1 MGHRDRRKSESKR
14 RDEVRYQS
22 VLFHSLNVFI
32 FEMDFQS
39 ELQLARYHM
48 LVSSVMS
55 ERDPKLAKSH
65 YFMMLKIVGIEGLSA
80 SNIEESLVMMRNYS
94 LFATS

>member
-1 MGHRDRRKSESKR
+1 
-14 RDEVRYQS
+14 
-22 VLFHSLNVFI
+22 
-32 FEMDFQS
+32 
-39 ELQLARYHM
+39 M